1 MRTNKQT
8 IINISGLIIMVIVIW
23 FLREL
28 YKENE
33 MTNMKARAFDII
45 TEDETIK
52 PADALM
58 QAENELMQLEYDR
71 QVLYEQ

>member
-1 MRTNKQT
+1 
-8 IINISGLIIMVIVIW
+8 MVIVIW

>member
-8 IINISGLIIMVIVIW
+8 IINISGLIFMVIVIW

-71 QVLYEQ
+71 QVLSE

>member
-1 MRTNKQT
+1 
-8 IINISGLIIMVIVIW
+8 MVIVIW

-71 QVLYEQ
+71 QVLSE

>member
-1 MRTNKQT
+1 MSNNKQT
-8 IINISGLIIMVIVIW
+8 IINISGLILVVIVIW

-33 MTNMKARAFDII
+33 IKNMKARAFDII
-45 TEDETIK
+45 TEDATVK

-58 QAENELMQLEYDR
+58 QAEFEFMELEYGR